1 MNSNSK
7 ENSVF
12 IGEGVSFKGSISAPD
27 EAVIEGQ
34 FEGELAVGNLQIGQT
49 GRVTGRIQA
58 QRIEVGTQRAQLEHA
73 VAVLVGQSPSGLR
86 LPGLSEQALA
96 TWPPA
101 SRSDRSP
108 HSARQAR
115 CGGHARPPRCA
126 KIAAASD
133 HPGSG
138 PHLDRKS
145 TRLNSSHIPL
155 SRMPSSA

>member
-58 QRIEVGTQRAQLEHA
+58 QRIEVKGELNQEVSSRQLLIVRSTGRVNGTLEYGEIEIERG
-73 VAVLVGQSPSGLR
+73 GQVRGNMT
-86 LPGLSEQALA
+86 QV
-96 TWPPA
+96 
-101 SRSDRSP
+101 
-108 HSARQAR
+108 
-115 CGGHARPPRCA
+115 
-126 KIAAASD
+126 
-133 HPGSG
+133 
-138 PHLDRKS
+138 
-145 TRLNSSHIPL
+145 
-155 SRMPSSA
+155 